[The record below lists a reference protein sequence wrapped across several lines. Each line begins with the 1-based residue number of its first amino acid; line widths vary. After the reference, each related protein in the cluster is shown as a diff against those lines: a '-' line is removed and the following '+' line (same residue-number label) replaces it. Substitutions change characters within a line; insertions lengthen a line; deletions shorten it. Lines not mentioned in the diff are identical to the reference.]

1 MSVPGRFRSVIRRK
15 IFPWLLL
22 EKVRILGLA
31 FRVSSLRDSFSLSD
45 SSFYVSSDFTSST
58 VGLSFD
64 DGPSLGS
71 QDLIAYLSAND
82 LSATHFVIGSAIM
95 YNPDIFKAMNVAGV
109 HLGVHTFSH
118 TVQTSKTD
126 LQILGDLGWTSQLIY
141 EVTGKVP
148 MYFRPPEGE

>member
-1 MSVPGRFRSVIRRK
+1 MAPPGKGEDSKTRFSSLV
-15 IFPWLLL
+15 FA
-22 EKVRILGLA
+22 RILL
-31 FRVSSLRDSFSLSD
+31 SLSD

-82 LSATHFVIGSAIM
+82 LSATRFVIGSAIM
-95 YNPDIFKAMNVAGV
+95 YNPDIFKAMDVAGV

-126 LQILGDLGWTSQLIY
+126 LQILGDLGWTLQLIY